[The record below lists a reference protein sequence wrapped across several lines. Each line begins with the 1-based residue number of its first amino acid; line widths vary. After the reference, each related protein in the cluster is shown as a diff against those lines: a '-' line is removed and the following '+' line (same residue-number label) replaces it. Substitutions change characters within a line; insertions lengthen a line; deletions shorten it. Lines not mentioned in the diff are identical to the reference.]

1 MKKKTIH
8 STKLTK
14 IVYESFE
21 EKDEQIRLLEMK
33 RNYELREKKMIELK
47 KKIEMRKKGIKFG
60 KITVKRDLQ
69 KIIKKRE
76 EKIKAIIEY
85 KRKKMEDIDKN
96 KKDNDISRVNKMK
109 NNKKIQED
117 LRKKSLIREENLMK
131 KINDIKNKKISE
143 QKDIQQKLLEM
154 KEEEDLYWQKR
165 LEEIEKEEYE
175 EEKENNE
182 VKENNDLTDIKIKTK
197 Q

>member
-1 MKKKTIH
+1 
-8 STKLTK
+8 
-14 IVYESFE
+14 
-21 EKDEQIRLLEMK
+21 
-33 RNYELREKKMIELK
+33 
-47 KKIEMRKKGIKFG
+47 MRKKGIKFG
-60 KITVKRDLQ
+60 KIKVKRDLQ

-117 LRKKSLIREENLMK
+117 LRKKSLIGKEIRMK
-131 KINDIKNKKISE
+131 KINDIINKKISE
-143 QKDIQQKLLEM
+143 QKEIQQNLLEM

-182 VKENNDLTDIKIKTK
+182 FNEFKENNDLTDIKIKTK